1 MSFFKLCHFRMIVD
15 TEEAFFMQNV
25 VDMSNSKNKSFC
37 NKCLGVVC
45 TEKIISIELFWL
57 DNNYGILD
65 QYHLFLA
72 AFKPLKEGIYR
83 LCKKE
88 ITK

>member
-1 MSFFKLCHFRMIVD
+1 MYTYNELEVLQI
-15 TEEAFFMQNV
+15 E
-25 VDMSNSKNKSFC
+25 
-37 NKCLGVVC
+37 LLC

-83 LCKKE
+83 ECYYYRIQHGNYSRMLLTGLCL
-88 ITK
+88 

>member
-1 MSFFKLCHFRMIVD
+1 MIVD
-15 TEEAFFMQNV
+15 I
-25 VDMSNSKNKSFC
+25 
-37 NKCLGVVC
+37 C

-72 AFKPLKEGIYR
+72 AFKPLKTFFSIDSSMGTEQFEVSMSKNEQTMMAKVNVYQSI
-83 LCKKE
+83 
-88 ITK
+88 

>member
-37 NKCLGVVC
+37 NKCLGVGFIV
-45 TEKIISIELFWL
+45 KG
-57 DNNYGILD
+57 DKYYN
-65 QYHLFLA
+65 
-72 AFKPLKEGIYR
+72 KR
-83 LCKKE
+83 
-88 ITK
+88 